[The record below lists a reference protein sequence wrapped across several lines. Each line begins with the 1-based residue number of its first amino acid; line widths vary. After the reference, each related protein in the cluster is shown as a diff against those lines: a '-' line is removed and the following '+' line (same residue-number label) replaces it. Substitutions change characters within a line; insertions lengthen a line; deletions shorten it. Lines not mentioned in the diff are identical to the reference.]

1 MFVGLVYGIF
11 KAVFHESILIQ
22 RGVFVEVHFFI
33 FGFTHYLCTEL
44 QFVAVLERK
53 FEVGGEFQVLFFDVF
68 LLFGQFFQAELVVQ
82 GHCGTVFGSGK
93 RLAFIAQVYIELLF
107 LELEVDVAFVGTFF
121 AGFGITGVPVHGER
135 TEKMFASEG
144 KIHGSLAFQACIAVI
159 GCSGFGLYAY
169 GGAAVCFK
177 VFQIGTVTVFPVVT
191 VVEDTLE
198 SQFVVGVDVPVQGC
212 GVTLPFSGY
221 VVLAYLIVVDICFAI
236 FALFPC
242 KLGVVRPGRRVLV
255 GGRYHQS

>member
-1 MFVGLVYGIF
+1 MLVGLVDSIF

-22 RGVFVEVHFFI
+22 RGVF
-33 FGFTHYLCTEL
+33 
-44 QFVAVLERK
+44 AVLERK

-68 LLFGQFFQAELVVQ
+68 LLFGQFFQTEFVIQ
-82 GHCGTVFGSGK
+82 GHCRTVFGRSK
-93 RLAFIAQVYIELLF
+93 RLTFVAQVHIEFLF
-107 LELEVDVAFVGTFF
+107 LELEIDVAFVGAFF
-121 AGFGITGVPVHGER
+121 AGFGVTCVPVHGER
-135 TEKMFASEG
+135 SEEMFAAEG
-144 KIHGSLAFQACIAVI
+144 EVHRALAFQTGIAVI